1 MRILKRF
8 KIINACALALAAAC
22 ALCPAAQSGRI
33 NWFFS
38 GAGGNK
44 RPHALGGK
52 YDPGSYGALFLGPEG
67 EKKIY
72 LTFDAGYANENVER
86 VLDVLEKHGAKAAFF
101 ILPGIIKN
109 SKSTVQ
115 RMIDG
120 GHTLCN
126 HSTHH
131 GDISGIT
138 GKSALKAELEGV
150 ETLYRETFGRELSKF
165 FRPPEGAFSLQTLEI
180 LRELGYTPVFWSFA
194 YADWDN
200 SRQPDPETAKA
211 RLLDSAHD
219 GMVLL
224 LHPTSATNAAILDFL
239 LTEWE
244 KQGYTFGTLDEL
256 KAATQQPHARAY
268 AYSLYYNS

>member
-1 MRILKRF
+1 MRIFKKLKLAR
-8 KIINACALALAAAC
+8 NAALLLAAAF
-22 ALCPAAQSGRI
+22 ALAPAAQDGRI
-33 NWFFS
+33 NWYFS
-38 GAGGNK
+38 KPGGNA
-44 RPHALGGK
+44 RPTVLDGK
-52 YDPGSYGALFLGPEG
+52 YEPESYGALYLGPEG

-72 LTFDAGYANENVER
+72 LTFDAGYANENLEK
-86 VLDVLEKHGAKAAFF
+86 VLDVLEKHRAKAAFF

-120 GHTLCN
+120 GHTVCN

-131 GDISGIT
+131 GDVSKIT
-138 GKSALKAELEGV
+138 DINALKAELEGV
-150 ETLYRETFGRELSKF
+150 ETAYREAFGRELARF
-165 FRPPEGAFSLQTLEI
+165 FRPPEGAFSVKTLQMLK
-180 LRELGYTPVFWSFA
+180 ELGYSPVFWSYA

-200 SRQPDPETAKA
+200 AKQPDPEKSKA
-211 RLLDSAHD
+211 VLLDAAHD

-224 LHPTSATNAAILDFL
+224 LHPNSAANAAILDPL

-256 KAATQQPHARAY
+256 KAKTG
-268 AYSLYYNS
+268 